1 MKFKVEP
8 ALERIMNDVK
18 YADPQKAWIG
28 CDLDGTL
35 AKYDGW
41 KGWQHIGEPV
51 EKMVLKLKSYME
63 RGLTVKIWTARCSKV
78 SLARSNITFEQMS
91 KVIQDWTE
99 KVFGKRLEV
108 VTEKDCD
115 MLFTFDDSVM
125 QVEPNTGNIIGSEIM
140 VDLGDDGDYTHPIK
154 EYISADVAHQDH
166 WNQLPIDSVLI
177 NDFVDGCMKGGF
189 KRVTPMQGS
198 PAQFLVQGE
207 TDNNVTRFSFY
218 TCTGNLFNENSTDW
232 IVVDVQL
239 ANGSS
244 RMFYK
249 IDNLSFKSLGKW
261 LTDRVIHG
269 WVEPKVVQQ

>member
-18 YADPQKAWIG
+18 YADPTKAWIG

-78 SLARSNITFEQMS
+78 SLARSNVTFEQMA

-99 KVFGKRLEV
+99 KVFGKRLDV

-115 MLFTFDDSVM
+115 MLFCFDDSIM

-140 VDLGDDGDYTHPIK
+140 VDLGDDQDYEHPIK
-154 EYISADVAHQDH
+154 EYDSSDVAHQDH
-166 WNQLPIDSVLI
+166 WNELPIDSVLI
-177 NDFVDGCMKGGF
+177 NDFTSGCTKGGF
-189 KRVTPMQGS
+189 KSVTPMQGS
-198 PAQFLVQGE
+198 PAQFLIQGE
-207 TDNNVTRFSFY
+207 ADNNVTRFALY
-218 TCTGNLFNENSTDW
+218 TCTGNLFNENTTDW
-232 IVVDVQL
+232 IVVDVQM
-239 ANGSS
+239 ANGSN

-261 LTDRVIHG
+261 LATRVLKSWI
-269 WVEPKVVQQ
+269 EPKVVQQ